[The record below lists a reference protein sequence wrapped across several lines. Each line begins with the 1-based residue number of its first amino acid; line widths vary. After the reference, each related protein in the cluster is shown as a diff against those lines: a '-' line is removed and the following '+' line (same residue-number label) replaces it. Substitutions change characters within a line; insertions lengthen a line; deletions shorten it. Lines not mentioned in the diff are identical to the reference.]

1 MNKDLQ
7 LSIGRMTE
15 RIAEILAENRPSIY
29 LYGSA
34 VMDDF
39 QPGWSDI
46 DILVLTQRPIAADQ
60 SQELLYL
67 RQRETGIPYA
77 HSFEGGMLSADAFL
91 SGASECAVYW
101 GTSGERIANGYQ
113 LDSFGMAHLL
123 TDGVLLVGED
133 VRPNMQMPTYDQLR
147 GGVARHYQTI
157 RRYARQTDRSI
168 YSYGWL
174 LDIARCIYTLRTGR
188 IIAKTA
194 AARWALDEKICPE
207 PDVLLTAL
215 EIRQN
220 PLKYRDDPAAMAIAE
235 ALGPHVQRFT
245 DVLESE
251 FP

>member
-67 RQRETGIPYA
+67 RQHETGIPYA

-101 GTSGERIANGYQ
+101 
-113 LDSFGMAHLL
+113 
-123 TDGVLLVGED
+123 